1 MIRMMA
7 PEVIEIL
14 GLLPD
19 SLASQYG
26 KGTMGL
32 GKLKERKKKQVNC
45 YSLEPTTIWN
55 RNWRPVMEEGF

>member
-14 GLLPD
+14 DLLPD
-19 SLASQYG
+19 SLVSQYG

-45 YSLEPTTIWN
+45 YSLEPTTKWN
-55 RNWRPVMEEGF
+55 RN

>member
-19 SLASQYG
+19 SLVSQDG

-32 GKLKERKKKQVNC
+32 GKLKESKEKQVNC
-45 YSLEPTTIWN
+45 YSLEPATIWN